1 MNNDEIFEKVADI
14 VAETMSVDADE
25 LAPETTFES
34 LSADSLDLIQLVSA
48 IEEDLGITID
58 DDDLA
63 SIKTLGDAVTMIAN
77 AQ

>member
-1 MNNDEIFEKVADI
+1 
-14 VAETMSVDADE
+14 MSVDADE
-25 LAPETTFES
+25 LTVETTFES

-58 DDDLA
+58 DDDLT

>member
-14 VAETMSVDADE
+14 VAETMSVDAEE
-25 LAPETTFES
+25 LTLETTFES

-58 DDDLA
+58 DDDLT
-63 SIKTLGDAVTMIAN
+63 SIKTLGDAVAMIPN

>member
-25 LAPETTFES
+25 LTLETTFES

-58 DDDLA
+58 DDNLT
-63 SIKTLGDAVTMIAN
+63 SIKTLGDAVAMIAN

>member
-1 MNNDEIFEKVADI
+1 MNADEIFEKVADI

-25 LAPETTFES
+25 LTVETTFES

-58 DDDLA
+58 DDDLT

>member
-25 LAPETTFES
+25 LTVETTFES

-48 IEEDLGITID
+48 IEEDLGITIE
-58 DDDLA
+58 DDDLT

>member
-25 LAPETTFES
+25 LTLETTFES

-58 DDDLA
+58 DDDLT
-63 SIKTLGDAVTMIAN
+63 SIKTLGDAVAMIAN

>member
-25 LAPETTFES
+25 LTVETTFES

-58 DDDLA
+58 DDDLT
-63 SIKTLGDAVTMIAN
+63 SIKTLGDAVTMIVN

>member
-14 VAETMSVDADE
+14 VAGTMSVDADE
-25 LAPETTFES
+25 LTVETTFES

-58 DDDLA
+58 DDDLT

>member
-14 VAETMSVDADE
+14 VAETMGVDADE
-25 LAPETTFES
+25 LTVETTFES

-58 DDDLA
+58 DDDLT

>member
-1 MNNDEIFEKVADI
+1 MNNEEIFEKVADI

-25 LAPETTFES
+25 LTVETTFES

-58 DDDLA
+58 DDDLT

>member
-25 LAPETTFES
+25 LTVETTFES
-34 LSADSLDLIQLVSA
+34 LLADSLDLIQLVSA

-58 DDDLA
+58 DDDLT

>member
-14 VAETMSVDADE
+14 VAETISVDADE
-25 LAPETTFES
+25 LTVETTFES

-58 DDDLA
+58 DDDLT

>member
-25 LAPETTFES
+25 LTVETTFES

-58 DDDLA
+58 EDDLT

>member
-25 LAPETTFES
+25 LTPETTFES

-48 IEEDLGITID
+48 IEEDMGITID
-58 DDDLA
+58 DDDLT
-63 SIKTLGDAVTMIAN
+63 SIKTLGDAVAMIAN

>member
-25 LAPETTFES
+25 LTVETTFES

-48 IEEDLGITID
+48 IEEDLGITSD
-58 DDDLA
+58 DDDLT

>member
-25 LAPETTFES
+25 LTVETTFES

-58 DDDLA
+58 DDDLT